1 MLKIKKLLPIF
12 LVIIFLNNCGY
23 TPKYAL
29 IKNLNFTINLGEIS
43 GDREFN
49 NFLKIRLARYKSD
62 NENNKKNYKLNLKT
76 IFSKNINS
84 KDGAGLAKDYELI
97 MTVNTIIKSET
108 METKKLV
115 FEERFIMKKID
126 DSFDEKNYE
135 KNIKENFANTISDR
149 IILYLFKL

>member
-1 MLKIKKLLPIF
+1 M
-12 LVIIFLNNCGY
+12 
-23 TPKYAL
+23 
-29 IKNLNFTINLGEIS
+29 
-43 GDREFN
+43 
-49 NFLKIRLARYKSD
+49 
-62 NENNKKNYKLNLKT
+62 
-76 IFSKNINS
+76 
-84 KDGAGLAKDYELI
+84 AKDYELI

>member
-1 MLKIKKLLPIF
+1 M
-12 LVIIFLNNCGY
+12 
-23 TPKYAL
+23 
-29 IKNLNFTINLGEIS
+29 
-43 GDREFN
+43 
-49 NFLKIRLARYKSD
+49 
-62 NENNKKNYKLNLKT
+62 
-76 IFSKNINS
+76 
-84 KDGAGLAKDYELI
+84 AKDYELI

-108 METKKLV
+108 IKTKKLV

>member
-49 NFLKIRLARYKSD
+49 NLLKTRLARYKGG

-76 IFSKNINS
+76 IFNKNINS

-108 METKKLV
+108 IKTKKLV

-135 KNIKENFANTISDR
+135 KSIKENFANTISDR

>member
-1 MLKIKKLLPIF
+1 
-12 LVIIFLNNCGY
+12 
-23 TPKYAL
+23 
-29 IKNLNFTINLGEIS
+29 
-43 GDREFN
+43 
-49 NFLKIRLARYKSD
+49 
-62 NENNKKNYKLNLKT
+62 
-76 IFSKNINS
+76 
-84 KDGAGLAKDYELI
+84 